1 MVVIDTEEE
10 FDWSRPHSREN
21 TAVTSPATQTAAQS
35 IFETKGLVPTYV
47 VDYPVAISDLARE
60 IMRPWAAAGRCIIGA
75 HLHPWVNPPFE
86 EAISAYN
93 TYPGNL
99 SVSGEIRGR
108 DAIIEWFTLFLD
120 QFPKINIALKHVCIE
135 NLFDLSGTNVISAE
149 YDNTV
154 INKDGQSFVYRGV
167 SVITI
172 KKGKTLSVRDYIFDL
187 NDDFRSAWGEG

>member
-1 MVVIDTEEE
+1 MIGTIIAKKSVYNAYKHLNSRDLTS
-10 FDWSRPHSREN
+10 FLADWQED
-21 TAVTSPATQTAAQS
+21 AT
-35 IFETKGLVPTYV
+35 F
-47 VDYPVAISDLARE
+47 
-60 IMRPWAAAGRCIIGA
+60 
-75 HLHPWVNPPFE
+75 
-86 EAISAYN
+86 

-108 DAIIEWFTLFLD
+108 DAIIKWFTRFLD

-154 INKDGQSFVYRGV
+154 TNKDGQSFVYRGV

-187 NDDFRSAWGEG
+187 NDDFCSAWGEMKT